1 MGETQRLFLAVFPPP
16 ETQAAVAAAADALRA
31 AAPHMPVSWVRRENL
46 HFTLRFLG
54 DCDPAQAGRAEAA
67 LTEAAAGA
75 GAFDAALGG
84 HGAFPSP
91 RHARVLWLGM
101 EAGEGALRSLA
112 GSLEAALAARGFGPA
127 DKPFAPHLTLGRVR
141 QGGDWSEVLA
151 AVPPVLLPFRV
162 REAALV
168 RSTLGPGGPEYQPSL
183 VVSL

>member
-16 ETQAAVAAAADALRA
+16 EAQAAAAAAADALRA

-54 DCDPAQAGRAEAA
+54 DCDPGQAGRAEAA
-67 LTEAAAGA
+67 LTQAAAAAGA
-75 GAFDAALGG
+75 FEATLGG
-84 HGAFPSP
+84 YGAFPSP
-91 RHARVLWLGM
+91 RRARVLWRGM
-101 EAGEGALRSLA
+101 DAGAGALSSLA
-112 GSLEAALAARGFGPA
+112 ESLEAALAARGFGPA

-141 QGGDWSEVLA
+141 QPGDWSEALA
-151 AVPPVLLPFRV
+151 AAAPEPLPFRV
-162 REAALV
+162 GAAALV